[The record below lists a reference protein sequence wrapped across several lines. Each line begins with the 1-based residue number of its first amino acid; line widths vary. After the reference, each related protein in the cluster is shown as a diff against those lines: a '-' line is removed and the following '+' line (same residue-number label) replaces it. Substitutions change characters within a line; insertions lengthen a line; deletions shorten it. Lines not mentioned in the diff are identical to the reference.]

1 MTTERS
7 VNMAE
12 FVLSN
17 DYVEFN
23 AWTVQQ
29 ISRAAIGTKFVPPY
43 TFIYMIWLKSFRK
56 FGKLRIFS
64 KPGISTFVMATI
76 Y

>member
-1 MTTERS
+1 MTTSRS

-17 DYVEFN
+17 DYLEFN

-29 ISRAAIGTKFVPPY
+29 ISRTAIGIKFVPPY
-43 TFIYMIWLKSFRK
+43 AFIYMVCFTK